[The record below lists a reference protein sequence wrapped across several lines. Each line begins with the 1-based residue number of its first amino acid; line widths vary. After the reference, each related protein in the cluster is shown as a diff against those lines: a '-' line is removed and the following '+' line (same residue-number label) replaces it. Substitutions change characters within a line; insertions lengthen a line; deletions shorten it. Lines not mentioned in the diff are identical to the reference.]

1 MTRMTDRQEMEDT
14 MRALVIDDSKAMRM
28 ILKRELVAL
37 GFEVFEAGD
46 GQEALSRLAELGA
59 VDVVLVDWT
68 MPGMDG
74 MTFVHQV
81 RAEAAYEEMRVVM
94 ITSESDPAQIF
105 HALMAGVD
113 EYATKPI
120 TREALAE
127 KLGLVGLVGL
137 VEQD

>member
-1 MTRMTDRQEMEDT
+1 MTRMADRQEMEDT

-127 KLGLVGLVGL
+127 KLGLVGLV
-137 VEQD
+137 EQD

>member
-1 MTRMTDRQEMEDT
+1 MKPMTDRQEMEDT
-14 MRALVIDDSKAMRM
+14 MRALVIDDSKAMRL

-105 HALMAGVD
+105 QALMAGAD

-120 TREALAE
+120 TAAALAE
-127 KLGLVGLVGL
+127 KLGLVGLSGG
-137 VEQD
+137 E

>member
-1 MTRMTDRQEMEDT
+1 MTRMTDRQEMEDR

-46 GQEALSRLAELGA
+46 GQEALSRLAELGP

-127 KLGLVGLVGL
+127 KLGLVGLV
-137 VEQD
+137 EQD

>member
-81 RAEAAYEEMRVVM
+81 RAEAAYDEMRVVM

-127 KLGLVGLVGL
+127 KLGLVGLV
-137 VEQD
+137 EQD

>member
-1 MTRMTDRQEMEDT
+1 MTPMTDRQEMEDT
-14 MRALVIDDSKAMRM
+14 MQALVIDDSKAMRM

-127 KLGLVGLVGL
+127 KLGLVGLV
-137 VEQD
+137 EQD

>member
-46 GQEALSRLAELGA
+46 GQEALSRLAELGV

-127 KLGLVGLVGL
+127 KLGLVGLV
-137 VEQD
+137 EQD

>member
-1 MTRMTDRQEMEDT
+1 MTKEATTDGTEDT
-14 MRALVIDDSKAMRM
+14 MRALVIDDSRAMRM
-28 ILKRELVAL
+28 LLKRELVDL
-37 GFEVFEAGD
+37 GFEVSEAGD
-46 GQEALSRLAELGA
+46 GNEALARLAELGP

-74 MTFVHQV
+74 MTFVHQI
-81 RAEAAYEEMRVVM
+81 RSDPAYEEMRVVM

-120 TREALAE
+120 TREALSE
-127 KLGLVGLVGL
+127 KLGLVGLV
-137 VEQD
+137 EQD

>member
-1 MTRMTDRQEMEDT
+1 MTRMTDRQEMEDR

-28 ILKRELVAL
+28 LLKRELVAL

-127 KLGLVGLVGL
+127 KLGLVGLV
-137 VEQD
+137 EQD

>member
-1 MTRMTDRQEMEDT
+1 MTKEATDGTEDT
-14 MRALVIDDSKAMRM
+14 MRALVIDDSRAMRM
-28 ILKRELVAL
+28 LLKRELVAL
-37 GFEVFEAGD
+37 GFEVSEAGD
-46 GQEALSRLAELGA
+46 GNEALTRLAELGP

-74 MTFVHQV
+74 MTFVHQI
-81 RAEAAYEEMRVVM
+81 RSDPAYEEMRVVM

-120 TREALAE
+120 TREALSE
-127 KLGLVGLVGL
+127 KLGLVGLV
-137 VEQD
+137 EQD

>member
-1 MTRMTDRQEMEDT
+1 MTKEPTTNGTEDT
-14 MRALVIDDSKAMRM
+14 MRALVIDDSRAMRM
-28 ILKRELVAL
+28 LLKRELVAL
-37 GFEVFEAGD
+37 GFDVAEAGD
-46 GQEALSRLAELGA
+46 GNEALTRLAELGP

-81 RAEAAYEEMRVVM
+81 RSDPAYEEMRVVM

-120 TREALAE
+120 TREALSE
-127 KLGLVGLVGL
+127 KLGLVGLV
-137 VEQD
+137 EQD

>member
-1 MTRMTDRQEMEDT
+1 MTRMTDRQEMEDR

-37 GFEVFEAGD
+37 DFEVFEAGD

-120 TREALAE
+120 TRDALAE
-127 KLGLVGLVGL
+127 KLGLVGLV
-137 VEQD
+137 EQD

>member
-46 GQEALSRLAELGA
+46 GQEALSRLADLGA

-127 KLGLVGLVGL
+127 KLGLVGLV
-137 VEQD
+137 EQD

>member
-1 MTRMTDRQEMEDT
+1 
-14 MRALVIDDSKAMRM
+14 MRALVIDDSRAMRM
-28 ILKRELVAL
+28 LLKRELVAL

-46 GQEALSRLAELGA
+46 GNDALARLAELGP

-74 MTFVHQV
+74 MTFVHQI
-81 RAEAAYEEMRVVM
+81 RSEAAYEEMRVVM

-120 TREALAE
+120 TREGLSE
-127 KLGLVGLVGL
+127 KLGLVGLV
-137 VEQD
+137 EQD

>member
-1 MTRMTDRQEMEDT
+1 MTKEATTDGTEDT
-14 MRALVIDDSKAMRM
+14 MRALVIDDSRAMRM
-28 ILKRELVAL
+28 LLKRELVAL
-37 GFEVFEAGD
+37 GFEVSEAGD
-46 GQEALSRLAELGA
+46 GNEALTRLAELGP

-74 MTFVHQV
+74 MTFVHQI
-81 RAEAAYEEMRVVM
+81 RSDPAYEEMRVVM

-120 TREALAE
+120 TREALSE
-127 KLGLVGLVGL
+127 KLGLVGLV
-137 VEQD
+137 EQD

>member
-37 GFEVFEAGD
+37 GFDVFEAGD

-127 KLGLVGLVGL
+127 KLGLVGLV
-137 VEQD
+137 EQD

>member
-1 MTRMTDRQEMEDT
+1 MTKGTTTDGTEDT
-14 MRALVIDDSKAMRM
+14 MRALVIDDSRAMRM
-28 ILKRELVAL
+28 LLKRELVAL
-37 GFEVFEAGD
+37 GFDVSEAGD
-46 GQEALSRLAELGA
+46 GNEALTRLAELGP

-74 MTFVHQV
+74 MTFVHQI
-81 RAEAAYEEMRVVM
+81 RSDPAYEEMRVVM

-120 TREALAE
+120 TREALSE
-127 KLGLVGLVGL
+127 KLGLVGLV
-137 VEQD
+137 EQD

>member
-1 MTRMTDRQEMEDT
+1 MTDRQEMEDT

-28 ILKRELVAL
+28 LLKRELVAL

-46 GQEALSRLAELGA
+46 GQEAISRLAELGP

-127 KLGLVGLVGL
+127 KLGLVGLV
-137 VEQD
+137 EQD

>member
-1 MTRMTDRQEMEDT
+1 MKPMTDRQEMEDT

-127 KLGLVGLVGL
+127 KLGLVGLV
-137 VEQD
+137 EQD

>member
-1 MTRMTDRQEMEDT
+1 MEDT

-28 ILKRELVAL
+28 LLKRELVAL

-46 GQEALSRLAELGA
+46 GQEAISRLAELGP

-127 KLGLVGLVGL
+127 KLGLVGLV
-137 VEQD
+137 EQD

>member
-46 GQEALSRLAELGA
+46 GQEALSRLAELGP
-59 VDVVLVDWT
+59 VEVVLVDWT

-127 KLGLVGLVGL
+127 KLGLVGLV
-137 VEQD
+137 EQD

>member
-81 RAEAAYEEMRVVM
+81 RAEAAYEQMRVVM

-127 KLGLVGLVGL
+127 KLGLVGLV
-137 VEQD
+137 EQD

>member
-1 MTRMTDRQEMEDT
+1 
-14 MRALVIDDSKAMRM
+14 MRALVIDDSRAMRM
-28 ILKRELVAL
+28 LLKRELVAL
-37 GFEVFEAGD
+37 GFEVSEAGD
-46 GQEALSRLAELGA
+46 GNEALTRLAELGP

-74 MTFVHQV
+74 MTFVHQI
-81 RAEAAYEEMRVVM
+81 RSDPAYEEMRVVM

-120 TREALAE
+120 TREALSE
-127 KLGLVGLVGL
+127 KLGLVGLV
-137 VEQD
+137 EQD

>member
-1 MTRMTDRQEMEDT
+1 MKPMTDRQEMEDT

-28 ILKRELVAL
+28 ILKRALVAL

-127 KLGLVGLVGL
+127 KLGLVGLV
-137 VEQD
+137 EQD

>member
-1 MTRMTDRQEMEDT
+1 
-14 MRALVIDDSKAMRM
+14 
-28 ILKRELVAL
+28 
-37 GFEVFEAGD
+37 
-46 GQEALSRLAELGA
+46 
-59 VDVVLVDWT
+59 

-81 RAEAAYEEMRVVM
+81 RSDPAYEEMRVVM

-120 TREALAE
+120 TREALSE
-127 KLGLVGLVGL
+127 KLGLVGLV
-137 VEQD
+137 EQD

>member
-1 MTRMTDRQEMEDT
+1 MTRMTDRQEMEDR

-46 GQEALSRLAELGA
+46 GQEALSRLAELGP

-74 MTFVHQV
+74 MSFVHAV
-81 RAEAAYEEMRVVM
+81 RADPAYEEMRVVM
-94 ITSESDPAQIF
+94 VTSEGDPAQIF
-105 HALMAGVD
+105 HALMAGVAA
-113 EYATKPI
+113 EHGRPH
-120 TREALAE
+120 ALGRAD
-127 KLGLVGLVGL
+127 VNDV
-137 VEQD
+137 

>member
-1 MTRMTDRQEMEDT
+1 MTRVTDRQEMEDR

-127 KLGLVGLVGL
+127 KLGLVGLV
-137 VEQD
+137 EQD

>member
-1 MTRMTDRQEMEDT
+1 MTDRQEMEDT

-28 ILKRELVAL
+28 LLKRELVAL

-81 RAEAAYEEMRVVM
+81 RAEAAYEEMRVMM

-127 KLGLVGLVGL
+127 KLGLVGLV
-137 VEQD
+137 EQD

>member
-1 MTRMTDRQEMEDT
+1 MTKEATTDRMEDT
-14 MRALVIDDSKAMRM
+14 MRALVIDDSRAMRM
-28 ILKRELVAL
+28 LLKRELVAL
-37 GFEVFEAGD
+37 GFEVSEAGD
-46 GQEALSRLAELGA
+46 GNEALARLAELGP

-74 MTFVHQV
+74 MTFVHQI
-81 RAEAAYEEMRVVM
+81 RSDAAYEEMRVVM

-120 TREALAE
+120 TREALSE
-127 KLGLVGLVGL
+127 KLGLVGLV
-137 VEQD
+137 EQD

>member
-1 MTRMTDRQEMEDT
+1 MRTRMTDRQEMEDT

-28 ILKRELVAL
+28 LLKRELVAL

-46 GQEALSRLAELGA
+46 GQEAISRLAELGP

-127 KLGLVGLVGL
+127 KLGLVGLV
-137 VEQD
+137 EQD

>member
-1 MTRMTDRQEMEDT
+1 MRQEMEDT

-28 ILKRELVAL
+28 LLKRELVAL

-46 GQEALSRLAELGA
+46 GNEALSRLAELGA

-127 KLGLVGLVGL
+127 KLGLVGLV
-137 VEQD
+137 EQD

>member
-1 MTRMTDRQEMEDT
+1 MTRMTDRQEMEDR

-37 GFEVFEAGD
+37 GFDVFEAGD

-127 KLGLVGLVGL
+127 KLGLVGLV
-137 VEQD
+137 EQD